1 MTMKSLLSAALVA
14 LTLATGVA
22 AAANP
27 AHALDAKK
35 FFDQQV
41 GG

>member
-1 MTMKSLLSAALVA
+1 MKSIFSAALVT
-14 LTLATGVA
+14 LTLATGMA
-22 AAANP
+22 AATNP

-35 FFDQQV
+35 FFDQQI

>member
-1 MTMKSLLSAALVA
+1 MKSILSAALVA
-14 LTLATGVA
+14 LTLATGITA
-22 AAANP
+22 AMGQ
-27 AHALDAKK
+27 AHALDAKR